1 MLAACGPSAP
11 VEELARRLAYR
22 AQERLLI
29 VYTIPYLS
37 VLPSRAILY
46 HLYLPSRTAHWSP
59 YTVFTISRS
68 CDLGICTVP
77 RLCSQSPQPLI
88 AISRRSSPSTTR
100 STLPSP
106 SSPRLPLALT
116 LH

>member
-1 MLAACGPSAP
+1 MHANLLTLTEQEVLDMLAACGPSAP

-59 YTVFTISRS
+59 YTVLLSH
-68 CDLGICTVP
+68 DLAILASAP
-77 RLCSQSPQPLI
+77 SHDSARNLHI
-88 AISRRSSPSTTR
+88 A
-100 STLPSP
+100 
-106 SSPRLPLALT
+106 
-116 LH
+116 